1 MKKFPEMIAIEG
13 IDGSGKGTQARLLAE
28 RLNAM
33 GQKTLVLSF
42 PDYEK
47 PFGKLVGAYLNG
59 EYGSIDTAPV
69 VPVSMLYAMNRKEV
83 MTNLWEMKKG
93 FNPLGSDDV
102 VVILDR
108 YTGSNLAH
116 QGARLPADERDAY
129 YDLMEY
135 TEYKLNSLPRPE
147 VTIFLDVD
155 EATAHDNVAKKG
167 ERAYTDASHD
177 LHESSTAYM
186 AEVRSVYRDLSD
198 KYGWRRVVCSSGG
211 VMRSAEDIGHEV
223 FSRAFF

>member
-13 IDGSGKGTQARLLAE
+13 IDGSGKGTQARLLTE

-33 GQKTLVLSF
+33 GQASVTLSF
-42 PDYEK
+42 PAYDK

-59 EYGSIDTAPV
+59 EYSSIDTAPV
-69 VPVSMLYAMNRKEV
+69 VPVSMLYAMNRREV
-83 MTNLWEMKKG
+83 MQNLYALKNAAGKG
-93 FNPLGSDDV
+93 VNDV

-116 QGARLPADERDAY
+116 QGARLPADRRDVY
-129 YDLMEY
+129 FELMDY
-135 TEYKLNSLPRPE
+135 TEHELLSLPRPSC
-147 VTIFLDVD
+147 TIFLDVD

-186 AEVRSVYRDLSD
+186 AEVRSVYRALAD
-198 KYGWRRVVCSSGG
+198 KHGWRRIVCSSGG

-223 FSRAFF
+223 FSRAFL

>member
-13 IDGSGKGTQARLLAE
+13 IDGSGKGTQSRLLTE

-33 GQKTLVLSF
+33 GQATVTLSF
-42 PDYEK
+42 PDYDT

-59 EYGSIDTAPV
+59 AYGSLETAPV
-69 VPVSMLYAMNRKEV
+69 VPVSMLYAMNRCEV
-83 MTNLWEMKKG
+83 MRNIYAMKKAAG
-93 FNPLGSDDV
+93 KGVNEV

-116 QGARLPADERDAY
+116 QGARLPASEREAY

-135 TEYKLNSLPRPE
+135 TEHGLNGLPIPD

-155 EATAHDNVAKKG
+155 EATAHDNVAKKDA
-167 ERAYTDASHD
+167 RAYTDASHD
-177 LHESSTAYM
+177 LHESSADYM
-186 AEVRSVYRDLSD
+186 AEVRRVYRDLSD
-198 KYGWRRVVCSSGG
+198 KYGWRRIVCSSGG

>member
-13 IDGSGKGTQARLLAE
+13 IDGSGKGTQARLLTE
-28 RLNAM
+28 RLNAL
-33 GQKTLVLSF
+33 GQATVTLSF
-42 PDYEK
+42 PAYDM

-59 EYGSIDTAPV
+59 AYGSLDTAPV
-69 VPVSMLYAMNRKEV
+69 VPVSMLYAMNRREV
-83 MTNLWEMKKG
+83 MQNLYALKNAAGKG
-93 FNPLGSDDV
+93 VGDV

-116 QGARLPADERDAY
+116 QGARLPAGERDEY
-129 YDLMEY
+129 FEFMEY
-135 TEYKLNSLPRPE
+135 TEHELLSLPRPSC
-147 VTIFLDVD
+147 TIFLDVD

-177 LHESSTAYM
+177 LHESSADYM
-186 AEVRSVYRDLSD
+186 AEVRRVYRALAD
-198 KYGWRRVVCSSGG
+198 KHGWRRVVCSTGG

>member
-13 IDGSGKGTQARLLAE
+13 IDGSGKGTQARQLAN

-33 GQKTLVLSF
+33 GQHTLVLSF

-47 PFGKLVGAYLNG
+47 PFGKLVGEYLNG
-59 EYGSIDTAPV
+59 KFGDLQSAPV

-83 MTNLWEMKKG
+83 MTNLWEMKKAV
-93 FNPLGSDDV
+93 NPMGSDV

-116 QGARLPADERDAY
+116 QGARLPGDERDAY

-135 TEYKLNSLPRPE
+135 TEYKLNSLPRPD
-147 VTIFLDVD
+147 VTIFLDVE
-155 EATAHDNVAKKG
+155 EATAHDNVAKKAD
-167 ERAYTDASHD
+167 RTYTAAKHD
-177 LHESSTAYM
+177 LHESSTDYM
-186 AEVRSVYRDLSD
+186 AEVRGVYRDLSD
-198 KYGWRRVVCSSGG
+198 KYGWRRIVCSTGG

-223 FSRAFF
+223 FSRAFI